1 MTVRW
6 PSLQRCASRLLP
18 VAFAAT
24 VISTGLTGTVAPA
37 PRPVVEGQVHTL
49 AVARTGPGWSREL
62 HTGQPAEMVGLDWQG
77 RRAGAVDVRA
87 RRDGRWGPWQKV
99 EGDPAEGP
107 DSDSVEGRGQRAQ
120 RTTAGPVW
128 VGPGVHDLQ
137 VRVAEGQL
145 DALRMHTIHTTEPAA
160 RGIST
165 AAAATLPQPGI
176 IGRGAWGADESW
188 RSFAP
193 GCDGT
198 PTYADGVR
206 YAVVHHTVSAN
217 NYSPAES
224 AAIVRGIY
232 FFHTHTNQWCDI
244 GYNFL
249 VDRYGQV
256 FEGRAGGITSAVV
269 GAHAGGFN
277 TRSTGVALIGD
288 YGSAGVP
295 AATYNSLR
303 SLLAWKLAYHGVEP
317 GATITV
323 IAGSFDGARYPPGTP
338 VAVNTII
345 GHRDVDA
352 TSCPGNVGYA
362 LLGRLRADLRSDVA
376 RVIGKPLVVRN
387 GTWYLR
393 PWQNAGPALTFGFG
407 NVGDVPL
414 MCDWNGDGIA
424 TPGVYRR
431 GWFYLRNS
439 LGSGVADVAFQ
450 YGDIGDRPVCG
461 DWNGDGFETVGVFRA
476 GSWYLR
482 NRNDGGRADI
492 AFPYGNPTDVP
503 VTGDWDGDGSDT
515 PAVVRRGMWHLKN
528 HFGAGPADLVL
539 SFGDASDVPVVGD
552 WNGDG
557 RDTPGI
563 TRGGQ
568 WYLRNANASG
578 VADVTFPYG
587 DAGDVPRA
595 WR

>member
-6 PSLQRCASRLLP
+6 PSALQRCASRLLP
-18 VAFAAT
+18 VAFVAT
-24 VISTGLTGTVAPA
+24 VISTGLTGTVAP
-37 PRPVVEGQVHTL
+37 PSRPVVEGQVHEL
-49 AVARTGPGWSREL
+49 AAARTGPGWSRQL
-62 HTGQPAEMVGLDWQG
+62 HTGQPAEMVGVDWQG
-77 RRAGAVDVRA
+77 RHPGAVDVRA
-87 RRDGRWGPWQKV
+87 RRDGRWGPWQKL

-107 DSDSVEGRGQRAQ
+107 DSDSAEGRRQRTQ

-165 AAAATLPQPGI
+165 ASAATLPQPGI
-176 IGRGAWGADESW
+176 ISRGGWGADESW

-198 PTYADGVR
+198 PTYADSVK
-206 YAVVHHTVSAN
+206 YAIVHHTVTSN
-217 NYSPAES
+217 NYSPADS

-232 FFHTHTNQWCDI
+232 FFHTHTNGWCDI

-249 VDRYGQV
+249 VDRFGQV
-256 FEGRAGGITSAVV
+256 FEGRAGGITSAVL

-277 TRSTGVALIGD
+277 TQHRRRVDRRLREHGCARGDVQRVALA
-288 YGSAGVP
+288 AGVEARLP
-295 AATYNSLR
+295 RRRAR
-303 SLLAWKLAYHGVEP
+303 GDDHRHRR
-317 GATITV
+317 
-323 IAGSFDGARYPPGTP
+323 SFDAARYPPGTP

-345 GHRDVDA
+345 GHRDVDSTA
-352 TSCPGNVGYA
+352 CPGDVGYA
-362 LLGRLRADLRSDVA
+362 MLGRLRADVRNDVA
-376 RVIGKPLVVRN
+376 GAIRKPLVVRN

-393 PWQNAGPALTFGFG
+393 NWQSPGPALPFGFG

-414 MCDWNGDGIA
+414 VCDWNGDGVA

-450 YGDIGDRPVCG
+450 YGDVGDRPVCG
-461 DWNGDGFETVGVFRA
+461 DWNGDGVDTVGVFRA

-492 AFPYGNPTDVP
+492 KSFTATQATRPRVA
-503 VTGDWDGDGSDT
+503 TGTATASTTVG
-515 PAVVRRGMWHLKN
+515 RGPCRLWHLKN
-528 HFGAGPADLVL
+528 HFGAGPADVVV
-539 SFGDASDVPVVGD
+539 SFGDATDVPVVGD

-557 RDTPGI
+557 RDTVGMV
-563 TRGGQ
+563 R
-568 WYLRNANASG
+568 
-578 VADVTFPYG
+578 
-587 DAGDVPRA
+587 AG
-595 WR
+595 